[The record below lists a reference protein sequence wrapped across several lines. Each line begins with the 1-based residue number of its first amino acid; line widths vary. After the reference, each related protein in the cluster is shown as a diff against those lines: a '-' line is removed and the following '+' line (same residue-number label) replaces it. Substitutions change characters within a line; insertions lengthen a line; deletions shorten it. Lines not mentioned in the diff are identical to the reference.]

1 MTSTTS
7 SAGYVGID
15 VCKARLDVAVGET
28 GAQWNVDNR
37 QVGIGELVERLK
49 QLAPRLIV
57 LESTGGLEHPAFL
70 ALGRAGLAV
79 AVVNP
84 RRVRKFAE
92 AIGLLAKTDRLDA
105 RLLARFAQDVR
116 PAPTPLPK
124 ESDQQLSEL
133 LARRKQLL
141 DMLTAEKNRLGTA
154 SPALQKLIE
163 EHLQWLQEHLKALEQ
178 EIDQLNQ
185 QEPERKEKQK
195 IMRSLKG
202 IGPVTAATLSADLPE
217 LGQLSK
223 KKIAALVGVAPYN
236 DDTGH
241 HRGKRR
247 IKGGRAGVRQVLYMA
262 AVAAARSNP
271 VIQTFYQDLLK
282 RGKEKKVALVACMHK
297 LLTILNALVRDQI
310 PWHPPLVPSAKAA
323 V

>member
-1 MTSTTS
+1 MTTPPQ
-7 SAGYVGID
+7 YIGID
-15 VCKARLDVAVGET
+15 VCKARLDVAVGQD
-28 GAQWNVDNR
+28 GPQWSVDNHL
-37 QVGIGELVERLK
+37 VGIGELVERL
-49 QLAPRLIV
+49 QPYEPVLIV
-57 LESTGGLEHPAFL
+57 IESTGGLEHPAFL
-70 ALGRAGLAV
+70 ALGQAGLAV
-79 AVVNP
+79 ALVNP
-84 RRVRKFAE
+84 RRVHKFAE
-92 AIGLLAKTDRLDA
+92 AIGQLAKTDRLDA

-124 ESDQQLSEL
+124 DSDRQLSEL

-154 SPALQKLIE
+154 SPAVQPLIE
-163 EHLQWLQEHLKALEQ
+163 DHLQWLQEHLKALQQ
-178 EIDQLNQ
+178 EIEQRNQ
-185 QEPERKEKQK
+185 QEPERKAKQT
-195 IMRSLKG
+195 ILRSLKG

-236 DDTGH
+236 DDTGR

-247 IKGGRAGVRQVLYMA
+247 IKGGRATVRQVLYMA

-271 VIQTFYQDLLK
+271 VIQTFYRELLK

-297 LLTILNALVRDQI
+297 MLTILNALVRDHQ
-310 PWHPPLVPSAKAA
+310 PWRPPLVSSAKAA